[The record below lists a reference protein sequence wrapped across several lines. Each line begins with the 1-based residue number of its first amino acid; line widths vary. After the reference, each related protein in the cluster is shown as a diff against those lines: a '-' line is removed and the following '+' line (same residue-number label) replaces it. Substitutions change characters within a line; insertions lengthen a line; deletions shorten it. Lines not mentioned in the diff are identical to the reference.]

1 MADFQNRDM
10 AKRVLDKIK
19 ESGVEAKFMHVCG
32 THQDT
37 LVRNGLDAML
47 ESTGIRILQ
56 GPGCPVCVTTPN
68 EIEES
73 IKLADSG
80 IVVTVFGDMLTVPGA
95 ERSLAHAK
103 GDGADV
109 RIVYSIMDALRMAKD
124 DPNKEFMFMGIGFET
139 TTPATSLALLSQP
152 PDNFSILSCHRTVP
166 KALRALVNMGEV
178 KLHGLIEPGHVS
190 AIIGEEPY
198 QFLSTEYNIPQ
209 VIAGFE
215 PLDLLMSIFML
226 TQQIK
231 EGRAEVE
238 NEYFRVVKPEGNPK
252 AIEAMA
258 KTLVESDVKWR
269 GFPVLPGTGLEIS
282 DKFEAFNSRKK
293 YEDLLSP
300 IWDMDFPEPAGCK
313 CGEILRGIMEPQ
325 DCPLFGKACK
335 PGSPVGPC
343 MVSFEG
349 GCSIAYKYG
358 KRGN

>member
-10 AKRVLDKIK
+10 AKKVLDKIK
-19 ESGVEAKFMHVCG
+19 DSGVEAKFMHVCG

-47 ESTGIRILQ
+47 EETGIRILQ

-68 EIEES
+68 EIEEA

-80 IVVTVFGDMLTVPGA
+80 IVVTVFGDMITVPGA
-95 ERSLAHAK
+95 KRSLAHAK

-109 RIVYSIMDALRMAKD
+109 RIVYSIMDAMKMAKD
-124 DPNKEFMFMGIGFET
+124 QPEKDFMFMGIGFET
-139 TTPATSLALLSQP
+139 TTPATSFALLSQP
-152 PDNFSILSCHRTVP
+152 PENFSILSCHRTVP

-215 PLDLLMSIFML
+215 PLDLLMSIYML

-252 AIEAMA
+252 AIEAMS
-258 KTLVESDVKWR
+258 KTLVECDVKWR
-269 GFPVLPGTGLEIS
+269 GFPVIPETGLEIS
-282 DKFEAFNSRKK
+282 NKFEAHNTRKK
-293 YEDLLSP
+293 YEDLLAP
-300 IWDMDFPEPAGCK
+300 IWDMEIKEPAGCK

-335 PGSPVGPC
+335 PGNPVGPC

-349 GCSIAYKYG
+349 GCAIAYKYG
-358 KRGN
+358 KRQ